1 MQKFATIQIMKRI
14 VKKLAQKTL
23 GSVYDTVI
31 LPKHY
36 GVAVAANLKRG
47 FPARSLKVIGITG
60 TNGKTSTAF
69 LIHSILYEAG
79 YNVGLMTTVAYGFN
93 DEINPQIA
101 HMTTQPVEVTLNR
114 IMQMKKQGI
123 GWLVLEVT
131 SQALAQFRTLGIPI
145 EIAVMTNVSHEHLD
159 YHKTFERYLK
169 AKLRLFKT
177 TNRNRKGRRLGII
190 NGDDENAALFA
201 DAIANVAAY
210 SCQSGSDQTVGRAH
224 KIKLKPGSSSYTL
237 KIKDD
242 SYDIVCNLPGS
253 FNIENSMAAALC
265 ARAIGLSKKQIEVG
279 IKALKAVEGRMT
291 NVDVGQ
297 GFGVIVDFAHTPDS
311 FEKLFK
317 DIRPLVKGRLIA
329 LFGSPGR
336 RDKIKRAVQGKIAA
350 KYADLLV
357 ITEEDNRDEDGLAI
371 MQQIAAGAIKEGKEI
386 GDGILL
392 VEDRAKAIEVAF
404 KNVSGTNDMV
414 LLLGKGH
421 EKSICRSDG
430 EHLWDEIAIAQKTLK
445 KMLADSQKKPRKA
458 SLATAKRKPKKA

>member
-47 FPARSLKVIGITG
+47 FPARNLKVIGITG

-201 DAIANVAAY
+201 DAIANVVAY

-458 SLATAKRKPKKA
+458 SLATAKRKLKKA